1 MYLIALLLV
10 VHNGRAIEPDSMS
23 VRTSS
28 SSGSVAGSPVL
39 LVPVNV
45 GVIGMTTFLTL
56 NGTELPVMVDTA
68 STRSSIEDAI
78 VEGLQLPVS
87 SGNSHKVR
95 FLGRLSFST
104 DTSTRV
110 RLDDSGISLQ
120 LYVGRPVSLPSDLV
134 GSLSLGPRSRLGR
147 NPFVLMPSRNS
158 AEGPTMVT
166 DTITISHLCPEPARI
181 ALNKTAL
188 RNPGLFVVPHGTI
201 KVNKYIHPASMVISS
216 GMMGLDLPLPLYN
229 HLIEG
234 MRGKGLILTQR
245 ANEPTITARASACAD
260 LSRFPVIEFT
270 LNEPDSFTIR
280 VSPSDYIYKEDG
292 RCVVAVRPVKG
303 RVALGC
309 IVLAKVITVLDARRS
324 EAMFCQLARA

>member
-1 MYLIALLLV
+1 MYLVALLLV
-10 VHNGRAIEPDSMS
+10 VQTTLATEPDSIS

-28 SSGSVAGSPVL
+28 SSGSVAGSPIL

-45 GVIGMTTFLTL
+45 GVIGITTFLTL
-56 NGTELPVMVDTA
+56 NGTELPVLVDTA

-78 VEGLQLPVS
+78 VEGLDLPVS
-87 SGNSHKVR
+87 SGNPHKVR
-95 FLGRLSFST
+95 FLGLLSFST
-104 DTSTRV
+104 KTSTRV
-110 RLDDSGISLQ
+110 RLDDSGISLR

-158 AEGPTMVT
+158 TEGPTMKT
-166 DTITISHLCPEPARI
+166 DDISHLCPEPARI
-181 ALNKTAL
+181 ALDKTAL
-188 RNPGLFVVPHGTI
+188 RNPGLFVVPDGTI

-216 GMMGLDLPLPLYN
+216 GLLGLDLPLPLYN

-234 MRGKGLILTQR
+234 LRGKGLVLTR
-245 ANEPTITARASACAD
+245 PANEPTISAHASACTD
-260 LSRFPVIEFT
+260 VSRFPVIEFT
-270 LNEPDSFTIR
+270 LNEPDSITIR

-303 RVALGC
+303 RVALGS

-324 EAMFCQLARA
+324 EAMFCQLARV